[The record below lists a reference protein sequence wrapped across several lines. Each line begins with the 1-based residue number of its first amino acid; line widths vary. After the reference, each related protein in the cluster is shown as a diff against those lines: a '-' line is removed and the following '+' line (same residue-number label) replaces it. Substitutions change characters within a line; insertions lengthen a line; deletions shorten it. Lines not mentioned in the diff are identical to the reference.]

1 MPEDVRTAAKVAAV
15 IAFRADRRLE
25 TLLEV
30 AGLARSTF
38 FYHQARLERPDP
50 LAELKSAITA
60 TFEENRRRGHRVVH
74 RALREAGWRI
84 AKETVLRLMRDLGL
98 VCLIRRRRRSVSY
111 RGEAGKV
118 AGNVLNRE
126 FTATAP
132 NQKWVTDVTEF
143 RVNDRKV
150 YLSPVMDLFD
160 RQIISYAVSTS
171 PNLELAN
178 SSLRDALAT
187 LDEGQAPLVH
197 FDQGFQY
204 QHRSWRRL
212 LSNAGARQSMS
223 RKANCHDNAVIE
235 SFFGHLKEEMFH
247 HTRYL
252 TIEALTIA
260 LDDYITWFNTSRTHT
275 HCVGLSPVQY
285 RTQTLAA

>member
-1 MPEDVRTAAKVAAV
+1 M
-15 IAFRADRRLE
+15 IALRADHRLE

-38 FYHQARLERPDP
+38 FYHQARLGRPDP
-50 LAELKSAITA
+50 HAELKTAITVA
-60 TFEENRRRGHRVVH
+60 FEESRRRGHRVVH

-84 AKETVLRLMRDLGL
+84 AKKTVCKLMRELDL
-98 VCLIRRRRRSVSY
+98 VCPIRRRRGYVSY
-111 RGEAGKV
+111 QGEVGKI
-118 AGNVLNRE
+118 ADNVLARQ

-132 NQKWVTDVTEF
+132 NRKWVTDVTEF
-143 RVNDRKV
+143 RVNDRKI

-160 RQIISYAVSTS
+160 RQIISYAVGTS
-171 PNLELAN
+171 PNLELTN

-187 LDEGQAPLVH
+187 LEQGQAPLVH
-197 FDQGFQY
+197 SDQGFQY
-204 QHRSWRRL
+204 QHRSWRGL
-212 LSNAGARQSMS
+212 LTTAGATQSMS

-252 TIEALTIA
+252 SAEAFTTA
-260 LDDYITWFNTSRTHT
+260 LDDYITWFNNNRGHT
-275 HCVGLSPVQY
+275 HCEGLSPVQY
-285 RTQTLAA
+285 RTQALAA